1 MSNAFRQA
9 RDTRL
14 NRQQR
19 LDEEFGRVAE
29 AYARKQ
35 EYDEQKQ
42 RQRDAFAFEAGV
54 KQLQDPAI
62 FIQGDPSAVEALRSS
77 TEQLGQKLGL
87 PFMATDAGL
96 AKGQEV
102 HKSLLE
108 DPNVSPEQAYASL
121 RALYGKSWE
130 RYRGAFID
138 DAITKEEE
146 LKDQLSEQQWSAWQA
161 NPTETKQTPG
171 SAQQMAAGAAAS
183 FMGGAAAGQAVM
195 EQTKPEKSIEQ
206 SQTPAP
212 SPLRPRK
219 RDIRR
224 IEAEQIK
231 PGWVPNQKQIVLS
244 RSMVDMT
251 KDPGGTIAGLLS
263 LWESGYEPAGTALGA
278 IAESYQ
284 VPRDRQEDDNEYFGR
299 VAEAAREKNLQMMT
313 ANINAQTKER
323 AALRQTLINGIAS
336 GKDTP
341 ESRVEAL
348 TALGYTE
355 DMPAWSYYMRM
366 TPEQARLDSP
376 GYIKQETVELGK
388 GRLAE
393 TSKHNRATESISN
406 RLADSTI
413 RYRTSM
419 ANTAGENAKTS
430 RFRANAWAA
439 HLKIQEATAESKGK
453 QITPQA
459 SASMMSQVR
468 QTSKRL
474 TEISE
479 LLAYGGYDVDGKLE
493 PFDDEMIQA
502 LKDEQFVLTN
512 TQNKALDI
520 MGSGSGSVTGT
531 TKTPSGKWLK
541 TEFRPETQH
550 IIARGIRIAIANGE
564 NETWEHF
571 LAGSPKK
578 WRGKD
583 GKGTELRKIWDDVH
597 QKG

>member
-1 MSNAFRQA
+1 MSMSNAFRQA

-42 RQRDAFAFEAGV
+42 REERRYKIGYLE
-54 KQLQDPAI
+54 KQLQDGQTWLTTPKTERALMENEYKKLYAEEGIQNVNVQNLGVPTVENIIAEQRRLNPNITPMQLYSVVRRIPNWETELKESFIPLEIREAKKLEHQTKQEAYNASRNGEPGKPA
-62 FIQGDPSAVEALRSS
+62 
-77 TEQLGQKLGL
+77 
-87 PFMATDAGL
+87 
-96 AKGQEV
+96 
-102 HKSLLE
+102 
-108 DPNVSPEQAYASL
+108 DPNAPVTEPRKMSDEELEASILMPDYSP
-121 RALYGKSWE
+121 
-130 RYRGAFID
+130 
-138 DAITKEEE
+138 TKEATVANTF
-146 LKDQLSEQQWSAWQA
+146 LKAIDSDPQNAFSTASTYGGVYPDAVDKWKGATFARLGITRE
-161 NPTETKQTPG
+161 PGETDD
-171 SAQQMAAGAAAS
+171 QMAARAQIAYTAENMRQQRQAQIALQKEGERSYAAMIAVLANPKSGDAERFAAVNSLYPADSQPALHAQYMNMSPEDAFALSPGRQKVATINQGA
-183 FMGGAAAGQAVM
+183 
-195 EQTKPEKSIEQ
+195 
-206 SQTPAP
+206 
-212 SPLRPRK
+212 
-219 RDIRR
+219 RR
-224 IEAEQIK
+224 ITE
-231 PGWVPNQKQIVLS
+231 
-244 RSMVDMT
+244 T
-251 KDPGGTIAGLLS
+251 
-263 LWESGYEPAGTALGA
+263 
-278 IAESYQ
+278 
-284 VPRDRQEDDNEYFGR
+284 
-299 VAEAAREKNLQMMT
+299 
-313 ANINAQTKER
+313 ER
-323 AALRQTLINGIAS
+323 ANKAGEGI
-336 GKDTP
+336 K
-341 ESRVEAL
+341 
-348 TALGYTE
+348 
-355 DMPAWSYYMRM
+355 RM
-366 TPEQARLDSP
+366 
-376 GYIKQETVELGK
+376 
-388 GRLAE
+388 
-393 TSKHNRATESISN
+393 
-406 RLADSTI
+406 LADSTV
-413 RYRTSM
+413 RYQTSM